1 MTGIANQ
8 SQHDFWNGKAGEQWV
23 AGHTRLDAMLRPI
36 GLAAIDKAGPRAGE
50 RVLDIGCGGGETILQ
65 LAERVAPGGHITG
78 IDLSAPLLAL
88 ARQRSA
94 GVAVSVE
101 LLQGDV
107 QTHPLPA
114 AQFDL
119 LFSRFG
125 VMFFADPVAAFR
137 NLRRSLRSSG
147 RLAFACWRRL
157 DDNPWMKLPRDV
169 VLRHVPPPP
178 SPEPGAPGMLAFADP
193 DRVRGILEAA
203 GFRDAAF
210 AAVDTQVLLGDG
222 APLDQVV
229 EGLAKEGPT
238 AALIAE
244 LPRDRR
250 ALLFADLRHAL
261 APHATP
267 AGVKLGAGSWLVSAR
282 AA

>member
-8 SQHDFWNGKAGEQWV
+8 TQHDFWNGKAGEQWV
-23 AGHTRLDAMLRPI
+23 AGHARLDAMLRPI
-36 GLAAIDKAGPRAGE
+36 GLAAIDKASPRAGE
-50 RVLDIGCGGGETILQ
+50 QVLDVGCGGGETILQ
-65 LAERVAPGGHITG
+65 LAERIAPGGRITG
-78 IDLSAPLLAL
+78 IDLSAPLVAL
-88 ARQRSA
+88 ARQRSTQA
-94 GVAVSVE
+94 SVPVD

-125 VMFFADPVAAFR
+125 VMFFADPTAAFR
-137 NLRRSLRSSG
+137 NLRQSLKDGG

-157 DDNPWMKLPRDV
+157 DDNPWMKLPREV

-193 DRVRGILEAA
+193 NRVSGILDDA

-210 AAVDTQVLLGDG
+210 APLDTQVLLGDG

-250 ALLFADLRHAL
+250 TALFADLRAKL
-261 APHATP
+261 APHAAP
-267 AGVKLGAGSWLVSAR
+267 DGVRLGAGSWIVTAR

>member
-8 SQHDFWNGKAGEQWV
+8 TQHDFWNGKAGEQWV
-23 AGHTRLDAMLRPI
+23 AGHARLDAMLRPI
-36 GLAAIDKAGPRAGE
+36 GLAAIGKANPRAGE
-50 RVLDIGCGGGETILQ
+50 QVLDVGCGGGETILQ
-65 LAERVAPGGHITG
+65 LAERIAPGGRITG

-88 ARQRSA
+88 ARQRSTQA
-94 GVAVSVE
+94 SVPVD

-125 VMFFADPVAAFR
+125 VMFFADPTAAFR
-137 NLRRSLRSSG
+137 NLRQSLKDGG
-147 RLAFACWRRL
+147 RLAFTCWRRL
-157 DDNPWMKLPRDV
+157 DDNPWMKLPREV

-193 DRVRGILEAA
+193 DRVRGILDAA

-210 AAVDTQVLLGDG
+210 KPLASQVLLGDG

-238 AALIAE
+238 AALIAD

-250 ALLFADLRHAL
+250 AALFADLHSAL
-261 APHATP
+261 AAHVTS
-267 AGVKLGAGSWLVSAR
+267 AGVTLGAGSWIVSAR